1 MLDRERKIGY
11 VRIASLE
18 HGVADDVEAAVTAL
32 KAAGMRGLILDL
44 RWSPGGFLTEA
55 VLVARLFLKESPIA
69 KVQSR
74 LADQSQPYSAQS
86 DGPFINFP
94 LVVLVNG
101 ETMGGSELIVAA
113 LQDNK
118 RALVVG
124 QRTFGKASVQT
135 LLSVAIPDTG
145 LKLTS
150 GSFVRPSGKALHRF
164 PESKLSDDWGVR
176 PEDKHAIP
184 LTPDLSRQMR
194 DWYLLQALRPSSCND
209 VLPLDD
215 PETDVQQ
222 RAALRAVVDLLK

>member
-1 MLDRERKIGY
+1 
-11 VRIASLE
+11 
-18 HGVADDVEAAVTAL
+18 
-32 KAAGMRGLILDL
+32 
-44 RWSPGGFLTEA
+44 
-55 VLVARLFLKESPIA
+55 VARLFLKEGPIA

-74 LADQSQPYSAQS
+74 LADDCTPYSAQT
-86 DGPFINFP
+86 DGPFIDFP
-94 LVVLVNG
+94 LAVLVNG
-101 ETMGGSELIVAA
+101 ETSGGSELIVAA

-135 LLSVAIPDTG
+135 LLAVGIPDTG

-176 PEDKHAIP
+176 PDEKYAVP
-184 LTPDLSRQMR
+184 LTPDLSRQLR
-194 DWYLLQALRPSSCND
+194 VWHTLQTLRPASSNE

-222 RAALRAVVDLLK
+222 HAALRAVLGTLRAKQRQVRMQKD